1 MQLKPIN
8 QQVVVIVGAT
18 SGIGR
23 AAALRFGEQG
33 ARLLVSSRSQAE
45 LDSLVAEISARGGH
59 AIAFVADASDFEQ
72 VQAIADTAANSFGR
86 IDTWVHSAAVMMY
99 APFSETTPEEF
110 KRMIEVN
117 LLGQVYGAM
126 AALPHLRR
134 EGRGAL
140 IHLSSVEARRSL
152 PYQSAYAASKHGM
165 IGFIDSLR
173 TELDEASLPINVT
186 NIMPSG
192 INTPLYEKALT
203 RLGVQPQP
211 VPPIYEPE
219 LVADAILFAA
229 ENPARDLVIGGAG
242 KALAL
247 VERLYPRLA
256 DKIVELIAFQGQ
268 KTRIP
273 KSEHEPNNLF
283 SHLSGYDRVHGPY
296 EDQARSNSAYTW
308 LRTRPL
314 TAWIV
319 TGVATLATVALVSH
333 RIQKG

>member
-8 QQVVVIVGAT
+8 QQVIVIVGAT

-33 ARLLVSSRSQAE
+33 ARLLVSSRSQDE
-45 LDSLVAEISARGGH
+45 LEELVAEISSRGGH
-59 AIAFVADASDFEQ
+59 AIAFAADTSDFEQ
-72 VQAIADTAANSFGR
+72 VQAIARTAANSYGR

-99 APFSETTPEEF
+99 APFSETYPEEF
-110 KRMIEVN
+110 KQMIQVN

-140 IHLSSVEARRSL
+140 IHLSSVESRRSL

-165 IGFIDSLR
+165 IGFIDALR
-173 TELDEASLPINVT
+173 TEIEEEGLDINVA
-186 NIMPSG
+186 NIIPSG

-211 VPPIYEPE
+211 VPPIYDPE

-229 ENPARDLVIGGAG
+229 ENPTRDLVIGGAG
-242 KALAL
+242 KALAIT
-247 VERLYPRLA
+247 ERLSPRLA
-256 DKIVELIAFQGQ
+256 DKIVETIAFKGQ

-283 SHLSGYDRVHGPY
+283 EHIPGYDRIHGPY
-296 EDQARSNSAYTW
+296 EEKDRETSVYTW
-308 LRTRPL
+308 LRTRPAAAWMV
-314 TAWIV
+314 TAAAVAAIV
-319 TGVATLATVALVSH
+319 LVSN

>member
-33 ARLLVSSRSQAE
+33 ARMLVSSRSQDE
-45 LDSLVAEISARGGH
+45 LDALVAEISARGGH
-59 AIAFVADASDFEQ
+59 AIAYAADTGDFEQ
-72 VQAIADTAANSFGR
+72 VQAVANTAANSFGR

-99 APFSETTPEEF
+99 APFAETSPEEF
-110 KRMIEVN
+110 KRIIEVN

-165 IGFIDSLR
+165 IGFLDSLR
-173 TELDEASLPINVT
+173 TELEEADLPINVT

-211 VPPIYEPE
+211 VPPIYDPE

-229 ENPARDLVIGGAG
+229 ENPARDIVVGGAG

-247 VERLYPRLA
+247 TERLSPRLA
-256 DKIVELIAFQGQ
+256 DKIVEKIAFHGQ
-268 KTRIP
+268 RTRRP
-273 KSEHEPNNLF
+273 KSEHAPNNLF
-283 SHLSGYDRVHGPY
+283 RHLPGYDQVHGPY
-296 EDQARSNSAYTW
+296 EDRARSTSIYTW
-308 LRTRPL
+308 LRTRPVA
-314 TAWIV
+314 AWMV
-319 TGVATLATVALVSH
+319 TGAALAAVALVSN

>member
-33 ARLLVSSRSQAE
+33 ARLLVSSRSQEE
-45 LDSLVAEISARGGH
+45 LAHLVDEISSRGGH
-59 AIAFVADASDFEQ
+59 ALSFA
-72 VQAIADTAANSFGR
+72 ADTSVYEEVQEIARIAANSFGR

-99 APFSETTPEEF
+99 APFSETTPQEF
-110 KRMIEVN
+110 KRVIEVN

-126 AALPHLRR
+126 TALPHLKR

-140 IHLSSVEARRSL
+140 ILLSSVEARRSL

-173 TELDEASLPINVT
+173 SELEEAGLPINVT

-211 VPPIYEPE
+211 VPPIYDPE

-229 ENPARDLVIGGAG
+229 ENPARAITIGGAG

-247 VERLYPRLA
+247 TERLSPRLA
-256 DKIVELIAFQGQ
+256 DAIVERIAFTGQ
-268 KTRIP
+268 KTDIP
-273 KSEHEPNNLF
+273 KSEHAPNNLF
-283 SHLSGYDRVHGPY
+283 EHLPGHDQVHGPY
-296 EDQARSNSAYTW
+296 DEQTRSTSIYTW
-308 LRTRPL
+308 LRTRPAF
-314 TAWIV
+314 AWMV
-319 TGVATLATVALVSH
+319 TGAAVAMVALISS

>member
-23 AAALRFGEQG
+23 ATALRFGEQG
-33 ARLLVSSRSQAE
+33 ARLLVSSRSQDE
-45 LDSLVAEISARGGH
+45 LNTLVAEIEAGGGH
-59 AIAFVADASDFEQ
+59 AIAFAADTSDYEQ
-72 VQAIADTAANSFGR
+72 VQAIATTAANSFGR
-86 IDTWVHSAAVMMY
+86 IDSWVHSAAVMMY

-110 KRMIEVN
+110 KRIIDVN

-152 PYQSAYAASKHGM
+152 PYQGAYAASKHGM
-165 IGFIDSLR
+165 VGFIDSLR
-173 TELDEASLPINVT
+173 TELEEANLPINVT

-211 VPPIYEPE
+211 VPPIYDPE
-219 LVADAILFAA
+219 LVADAILYAA
-229 ENPARDLVIGGAG
+229 ENPARDIIIGGAG

-247 VERLYPRLA
+247 TERLSPRLA
-256 DKIVELIAFQGQ
+256 DKIVERIAFDGQ
-268 KTRIP
+268 KTRVP

-283 SHLSGYDRVHGPY
+283 EHIPGYDQVHGPY
-296 EDQARSNSAYTW
+296 QDRARSISIYTW
-308 LRTRPL
+308 LRTQPVV
-314 TAWIV
+314 AWAA
-319 TGVATLATVALVSH
+319 TSVAMAAIAFISS
-333 RIQKG
+333 RFQKG

>member
-33 ARLLVSSRSQAE
+33 ARLLVSSRSQDE
-45 LDSLVAEISARGGH
+45 LDALVAEISARGGH
-59 AIAFVADASDFEQ
+59 AIAFAADTSDFDQ
-72 VQAIADTAANSFGR
+72 VQTLANTAAKSFGR
-86 IDTWVHSAAVMMY
+86 IDTWVHCAAVMMY
-99 APFSETTPEEF
+99 APFSETAPEEF
-110 KRMIEVN
+110 KRIIDVN

-126 AALPHLRR
+126 AALPHLRK

-152 PYQSAYAASKHGM
+152 PYQSAYAASKYGM

-173 TELDEASLPINVT
+173 AELEEENFPINVT

-211 VPPIYEPE
+211 VAPIYDPE

-229 ENPARDLVIGGAG
+229 ENPARDIVIGGAG

-247 VERLYPRLA
+247 TERFSPRLA
-256 DKIVELIAFQGQ
+256 DKIVDRIAFQGQ
-268 KTRIP
+268 KSRIP
-273 KSEHEPNNLF
+273 KSEQEPNNLF
-283 SHLSGYDRVHGPY
+283 GHLAGYDHIHGPY
-296 EDQARSNSAYTW
+296 QERARSTSIYTW
-308 LRTRPL
+308 LRTRPVA
-314 TAWIV
+314 AWMF
-319 TGVATLATVALVSH
+319 TGAALATVALISS

>member
-33 ARLLVSSRSQAE
+33 ARLLVSSRSQEE
-45 LDSLVAEISARGGH
+45 LDHLVEEISSRGGH
-59 AIAFVADASDFEQ
+59 ALAFA
-72 VQAIADTAANSFGR
+72 ADTSEYEGVQEIARIAANSYGR

-99 APFSETTPEEF
+99 APFSETTPQEF
-110 KRMIEVN
+110 KRVIDVN

-126 AALPHLRR
+126 VALPYLQR

-140 IHLSSVEARRSL
+140 ILLSSVEARRSL

-173 TELDEASLPINVT
+173 TEVEEAGLPINVA

-211 VPPIYEPE
+211 VPPIYDPE

-229 ENPARDLVIGGAG
+229 ENPARDIIIGGAG

-247 VERLYPRLA
+247 TQRLSPWLA
-256 DKIVELIAFQGQ
+256 DRIVEKIAFKGQ
-268 KTRIP
+268 KTDIP
-273 KSEHEPNNLF
+273 KSENAPHNLF
-283 SHLSGYDRVHGPY
+283 EHLPGYDQVHGPY
-296 EDQARSNSAYTW
+296 EEQTRSTSIYTW
-308 LRTRPL
+308 LRTRPAV
-314 TAWIV
+314 AWMV
-319 TGVATLATVALVSH
+319 TGAAVAMVALVSN